1 MKKTLQFGS
10 LALAIAMLASPCACN
25 SRDEP
30 QSSNELLTS
39 APTQVSA
46 EEPTVFATEETEPPT
61 EALADMT
68 EETESYAVND
78 EDFEIYKED
87 EFERLY
93 HYIGHSQTV
102 TIRDVGLEIEL
113 PEEWAGRVEVVRNAR
128 PEYMELFIGNI
139 RLMEA
144 YADMGPGQ
152 EEIERGYGWYDWVL
166 LVQAVRKDNTA
177 TIEALDQ
184 SENRIY
190 LGEND
195 EYRFYFAT
203 ADMHG
208 EDSFLTARTIMIHN
222 QGQEYYD
229 DLVGDLVCTVEQAK
243 EMLKVI

>member
-1 MKKTLQFGS
+1 MKKLLRFGS
-10 LALAIAMLASPCACN
+10 LALAIAMLASLCACN
-25 SRDEP
+25 PRDEP
-30 QSSNELLTS
+30 QSSDEMLTA

-46 EEPTVFATEETEPPT
+46 KEPTVPATEETEPPT
-61 EALADMT
+61 EAPTDMA
-68 EETESYAVND
+68 EETESYTVND

-87 EFERLY
+87 ESERLY
-93 HYIGHSQTV
+93 HYIGQSQTV

-113 PEEWAGRVEVVRNAR
+113 PEEWVGRVEVIRNAR

-144 YADMGPGQ
+144 YADMGPGH
-152 EEIERGYGWYDWVL
+152 EEIQRGYGWYDWVL
-166 LVQAVRKDNTA
+166 FVQAVRKDNTA

-195 EYRFYFAT
+195 GYQFYFAT

-229 DLVGDLVCTVEQAK
+229 DLVGDLTCTAEQAK
-243 EMLKVI
+243 GILKIL

>member
-1 MKKTLQFGS
+1 MNRKSCSLLLTIVMLMPLYACTLQRESRPSDEVVTSDPTQS
-10 LALAIAMLASPCACN
+10 LA
-25 SRDEP
+25 E
-30 QSSNELLTS
+30 ELTGS
-39 APTQVSA
+39 TI
-46 EEPTVFATEETEPPT
+46 EETKPPT
-61 EALADMT
+61 EAPTDMA
-68 EETESYAVND
+68 EETESYTVND

-87 EFERLY
+87 ESERLY
-93 HYIGHSQTV
+93 HYIGQSQTV

-113 PEEWAGRVEVVRNAR
+113 PEEWVGRVEVIRNAR

-144 YADMGPGQ
+144 YADMGPGH
-152 EEIERGYGWYDWVL
+152 EEIQRGYGWYDWVL
-166 LVQAVRKDNTA
+166 FVQAVRKDNTA

-195 EYRFYFAT
+195 GYQFYFAT

-229 DLVGDLVCTVEQAK
+229 DLVGDLTCTAEQAK
-243 EMLKVI
+243 EILKIL